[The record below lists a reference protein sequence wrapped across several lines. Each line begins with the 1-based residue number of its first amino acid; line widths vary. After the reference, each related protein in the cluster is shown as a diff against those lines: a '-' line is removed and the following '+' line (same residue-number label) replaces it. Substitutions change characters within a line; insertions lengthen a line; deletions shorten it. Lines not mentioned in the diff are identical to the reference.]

1 MKRIDY
7 RGSWVLVT
15 GASSGIGAAFAR
27 KLAHRGAN
35 LVLTARSAER
45 LERLAAD
52 LSRINGIETR
62 VVAADLGTPEG
73 VRALLEGVDALGV
86 PIEHV
91 VNNAG
96 FGSTGPFCTAQP
108 ETEQSMV
115 CVNCQAVVAIARH
128 FLPELVRRGRGGVI
142 NVASTSGYQPTPFM
156 ATYGATK
163 AFSEAYGRMTAITTD
178 MSVICLRLGACLPRP
193 VDSGSAPGWLAPEDL
208 QQLVRRCLEADVRT
222 GTYFGVSA
230 NTRTA
235 FDIANA
241 RAELGYEPRHDSEA
255 YAADLPE
262 GDGGLCRITPL
273 ET

>member
-128 FLPELVRRGRGGVI
+128 FLPEFVRRGRGGVI

-163 AFSEAYGRMTAITTD
+163 AFVLSFSLALSEELRGSGVRMLALCPGPVPTRFQETAG
-178 MSVICLRLGACLPRP
+178 LRLGRLLRLSKLEAAEVVEAALDAYDRNASVVIPGTLPALSARAVAVLPRT
-193 VDSGSAPGWLAPEDL
+193 VVLRAARWLLEHRGEPATA
-208 QQLVRRCLEADVRT
+208 QQK
-222 GTYFGVSA
+222 
-230 NTRTA
+230 
-235 FDIANA
+235 
-241 RAELGYEPRHDSEA
+241 
-255 YAADLPE
+255 
-262 GDGGLCRITPL
+262 
-273 ET
+273 

>member
-1 MKRIDY
+1 RRRRHHHPHSGPARPVFAPAFRADRRGDGCHRARGPLSPAARAARRQPMKRIDY

-163 AFSEAYGRMTAITTD
+163 AFVLSFSLALSEELRGSGVRMLAL
-178 MSVICLRLGACLPRP
+178 CPGP
-193 VDSGSAPGWLAPEDL
+193 VP
-208 QQLVRRCLEADVRT
+208 
-222 GTYFGVSA
+222 
-230 NTRTA
+230 TR
-235 FDIANA
+235 FQ
-241 RAELGYEPRHDSEA
+241 
-255 YAADLPE
+255 
-262 GDGGLCRITPL
+262 
-273 ET
+273 